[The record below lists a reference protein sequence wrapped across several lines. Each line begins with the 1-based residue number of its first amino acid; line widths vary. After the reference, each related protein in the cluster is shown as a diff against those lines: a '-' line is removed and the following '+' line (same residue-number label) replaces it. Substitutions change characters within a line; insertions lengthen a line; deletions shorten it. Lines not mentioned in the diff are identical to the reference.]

1 MEDQRQTNVMQ
12 PYEFS
17 ELVEGIEAALVR
29 FESTSNHA
37 VLRLFRRSD
46 MSSSAH
52 PTSPTASPDLRSG
65 RQLEENGFLS
75 PADNE
80 HVFLVYL

>member
-1 MEDQRQTNVMQ
+1 MQ

-17 ELVEGIEAALVR
+17 DLVEGIEAALVQ

-37 VLRLFRRSD
+37 VLRLYRRSD
-46 MSSSAH
+46 IPSTPR
-52 PTSPTASPDLRSG
+52 PTSTTGPDSQLRHKY
-65 RQLEENGFLS
+65 EESSLS
-75 PADNE
+75 NSADNE